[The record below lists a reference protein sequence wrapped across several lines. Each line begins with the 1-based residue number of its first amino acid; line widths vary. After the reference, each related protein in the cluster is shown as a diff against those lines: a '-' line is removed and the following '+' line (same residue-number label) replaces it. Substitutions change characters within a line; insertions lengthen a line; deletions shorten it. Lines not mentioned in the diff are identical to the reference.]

1 MRTAL
6 VFGVALSSVGAC
18 HGAKKLQGF
27 EGAITMH
34 TTSATQNQDMVL
46 EVKKDKMRFDA
57 SSSDGPL
64 HGVLDP
70 TAKTI
75 TLYSDSTKTFTDLDF
90 AGAKG
95 ASNTSGDTSN
105 VKQTGKH
112 ETIAG
117 YDCEDWRVDDAS
129 GKRTE
134 LCVAQGLI
142 YFDLGSLRGG
152 GQATSPLAK
161 EFEDKRSFPLRSVEF
176 DASGK
181 ELTRSEVTKIEP
193 KSIDDA
199 RFLPPPGYTRV
210 TLRR

>member
-6 VFGVALSSVGAC
+6 VLGVVLLSIGC
-18 HGAKKLQGF
+18 NGGKKLDGF
-27 EGAITMH
+27 EGDITLH
-34 TTSATQNQDMVL
+34 TTSATQSQDMVL
-46 EVKKDKMRFDA
+46 EVKKDKMRFDSTSA
-57 SSSDGPL
+57 DGPV

-70 TAKTI
+70 VAHKV
-75 TLYSDSTKTFTDLDF
+75 TLYSDPTKTYTDLDF
-90 AGAKG
+90 SGAKG
-95 ASNTSGDTSN
+95 QSNTSGDTAN

-117 YDCEDWRVDDAS
+117 YDCEDWTVNDPS

-134 LCVAQGLI
+134 LCVAQGLV

-152 GQATSPLAK
+152 GQSTSPLSK
-161 EFEDKRSFPLRSVEF
+161 QFEEMKSFPLRSVEF

-193 KSIDDA
+193 KSVDDA
-199 RFLPPPGYTRV
+199 RFLPPAGYTQIS
-210 TLRR
+210 LKK